1 MSQLIPSREMLT
13 NALKVLVNNLF
24 KESFYGKRKKK
35 TINVLTTYF
44 IFHKSSVNTFLK

>member
-13 NALKVLVNNLF
+13 NALRVLVNNLF
-24 KESFYGKRKKK
+24 KERFYGKRKKK